1 MSCYT
6 SRAALLRPG
15 LPLAPYPNGSVETA
29 HGSLFVFAVRPP
41 ECPGFWRM
49 PMHVAAAVLADLFLM
64 FLAAKA
70 AGALFERLGQ
80 PAVIGELLAGVVLGP
95 YALGWIGVPSGDMIH
110 ALHDEAVATETLALI
125 YEVLAELGVVVLLF
139 LVGLE
144 TRLSDILKVGG
155 RAGVVAVG
163 GVVLPFILGYVYVSY
178 LERPTVE
185 ALFVATAMVATS
197 VGITAR
203 VLADLGQ
210 LQASE
215 ARIILGAAVIDD
227 ILAMIVLAVVSAI
240 GQTGTVSLLNIGL
253 IALQALAFTA
263 FVALAGRQAIRRWS
277 IHLDR
282 LPVRNAPFVVAV
294 LMMLGLAALSA
305 SIGLAAIIGA
315 FLAGMVL
322 AEVREQ
328 YELEHKALP
337 IYELFVPL
345 FFVIT
350 GSRVDWRLIFD
361 VNLIGLALLV
371 TVLAIVGKLVGCG
384 LGGYGMGVRSMA
396 ILGVGMAPRGEVGLI
411 VANVGQSIGAIPD
424 VMFSTVVIMSL
435 LTTLVV
441 PPVLTVLYG
450 RRATPPP
457 VEKEI
462 DYAVADGR
470 LPDM

>member
-1 MSCYT
+1 
-6 SRAALLRPG
+6 
-15 LPLAPYPNGSVETA
+15 
-29 HGSLFVFAVRPP
+29 
-41 ECPGFWRM
+41 
-49 PMHVAAAVLADLFLM
+49 MHVAAAVLTDIFLM

-70 AGALFERLGQ
+70 AGALFERFGQ

-95 YALGWIGVPSGDMIH
+95 YALGWIGTPSAEMVH
-110 ALHDEAVATETLALI
+110 ALHDPAIAAETLSLI
-125 YEVLAELGVVVLLF
+125 YDVLAELGVVILLF

-144 TRLSDILKVGG
+144 TRLSDILRVGT

-163 GVVLPFILGYVYVSY
+163 GVILPFILGFAYITF
-178 LERPTVE
+178 LGQPTVE

-210 LQASE
+210 IQSDE

-240 GQTGTVSLLNIGL
+240 GQTGTVSLVSIAL
-253 IALQALAFTA
+253 IAAQALAFTA
-263 FVALAGRQAIRRWS
+263 FVALAGRQAIRSWS
-277 IHLDR
+277 MHLER
-282 LPVRNAPFVVAV
+282 VPVRNAPFVLAV

-328 YELEHKALP
+328 YELEQKALP
-337 IYELFVPL
+337 IYELLVPL

-350 GSRVDWRLIFD
+350 GSRVDWRLMLD
-361 VNLIGLALLV
+361 TNLLGVALTV
-371 TVLAIVGKLVGCG
+371 TALAIIGKVVGCG
-384 LGGYGMGVRSMA
+384 IGGLGKGVRSVA
-396 ILGVGMAPRGEVGLI
+396 IIGVGMAPRGEVGLI

-424 VMFSTVVIMSL
+424 AMFSIVVIMSL
-435 LTTLVV
+435 LTTLVA
-441 PPVLTVLYG
+441 PPVLMALYG
-450 RRATPPP
+450 RSAAEAREPGKD
-457 VEKEI
+457 V

-470 LPDM
+470 LPDL

>member
-1 MSCYT
+1 
-6 SRAALLRPG
+6 
-15 LPLAPYPNGSVETA
+15 
-29 HGSLFVFAVRPP
+29 
-41 ECPGFWRM
+41 
-49 PMHVAAAVLADLFLM
+49 MHVAAAVLADLFLM

-70 AGALFERLGQ
+70 IGALFERLGQ

-95 YALGWIGVPSGDMIH
+95 YALGWIGTPSTDLIH
-110 ALHDEAVATETLALI
+110 AMHDEAAAHEALSLI
-125 YEVLAELGVVVLLF
+125 YDVLAELGVVVLLF

-155 RAGVVAVG
+155 RAGGVAVG
-163 GVVLPFILGYVYVSY
+163 GVVLPFVLGYAYVA
-178 LERPTVE
+178 LLGHPTVE

-210 LQASE
+210 IQSDE

-240 GQTGTVSLLNIGL
+240 GQTGTVSLVS
-253 IALQALAFTA
+253 IAIIASQALAFTA

-328 YELEHKALP
+328 YELEHRALP

-350 GSRVDWRLIFD
+350 GSRVDWRLFLD
-361 VNLIGLALLV
+361 ASVLGLALTV
-371 TVLAIVGKLVGCG
+371 TVLAIVGKVLGCG
-384 LGGYGMGVRSMA
+384 LGGLGKGTRSMA
-396 ILGVGMAPRGEVGLI
+396 IIGVGMAPRGEVGLI

-424 VMFSTVVIMSL
+424 VVFSTVVIMSL

-450 RRATPPP
+450 RKAPDETASPDGTRP
-457 VEKEI
+457 EI
-462 DYAVADGR
+462 DYAVPDGR
-470 LPDM
+470 LPDL

>member
-1 MSCYT
+1 
-6 SRAALLRPG
+6 
-15 LPLAPYPNGSVETA
+15 
-29 HGSLFVFAVRPP
+29 
-41 ECPGFWRM
+41 
-49 PMHVAAAVLADLFLM
+49 MHVAAAVLTDIFLM

-70 AGALFERLGQ
+70 AGALFERFGQ

-95 YALGWIGVPSGDMIH
+95 YALGFIGVPSADMVH
-110 ALHDEAVATETLALI
+110 ALHDEALATETLSLI

-155 RAGVVAVG
+155 RAGVVAIG
-163 GVVLPFILGYVYVSY
+163 GVVLPFILGYGYIAF
-178 LERPTVE
+178 LDHPTVE

-203 VLADLGQ
+203 VLADLGHIQ
-210 LQASE
+210 SDE

-240 GQTGTVSLLNIGL
+240 GQTGTVSLLSIAL
-253 IALQALAFTA
+253 IAAQALAFTA
-263 FVALAGRQAIRRWS
+263 FVALVGRKAIRSWS
-277 IHLDR
+277 IHLDK
-282 LPVRNAPFVVAV
+282 LPVRNAPFVLAV
-294 LMMLGLAALSA
+294 VMMLGLAALSA

-322 AEVREQ
+322 AEVRER

-337 IYELFVPL
+337 IYELLVPL

-361 VNLIGLALLV
+361 LNVIGLALTV
-371 TVLAIVGKLVGCG
+371 TVLAIIGKVVGCG
-384 LGGYGMGVRSMA
+384 IGGWGMGARSVA
-396 ILGVGMAPRGEVGLI
+396 IIGVGMAPRGEVGLI
-411 VANVGQSIGAIPD
+411 VANVGQSIGVIPD

-441 PPVLTVLYG
+441 PPVLTALYG
-450 RRATPPP
+450 GKPAPTQEPA
-457 VEKEI
+457 KEV

-470 LPDM
+470 LPDL

>member
-1 MSCYT
+1 
-6 SRAALLRPG
+6 
-15 LPLAPYPNGSVETA
+15 
-29 HGSLFVFAVRPP
+29 
-41 ECPGFWRM
+41 
-49 PMHVAAAVLADLFLM
+49 MHVAAAILADLFLM

-70 AGALFERLGQ
+70 AGALFERFGQ

-95 YALGWIGVPSGDMIH
+95 YALGWIGVPSADMIQ
-110 ALHDEAVATETLALI
+110 ALRDEATATETLSVI

-139 LVGLE
+139 MVGLE
-144 TRLSDILKVGG
+144 TRLSDILRVGG

-163 GVVLPFILGYVYVSY
+163 GVVLPFILGFGYVAM
-178 LERPTVE
+178 LGHPTVE

-210 LQASE
+210 IQSDE

-240 GQTGTVSLLNIGL
+240 GQNGTVSLVAIGL
-253 IALQALAFTA
+253 IAAQALAFTA

-282 LPVRNAPFVVAV
+282 LPVRNAPFVLAV

-305 SIGLAAIIGA
+305 MIGLAAIIGA

-328 YELEHKALP
+328 YELEQKALP
-337 IYELFVPL
+337 VYELLVPL

-350 GSRVDWRLIFD
+350 GSRVDWRLILD
-361 VNLIGLALLV
+361 LNVLGLALTV
-371 TVLAIVGKLVGCG
+371 TVLAIVGKVIGCG
-384 LGGYGMGVRSMA
+384 LGGLGKGVRTVA
-396 ILGVGMAPRGEVGLI
+396 IIGVGMAPRGEVGLI

-441 PPVLTVLYG
+441 PPVLTLLYG
-450 RRATPPP
+450 PRTAPAEGEAP
-457 VEKEI
+457 VKEI

-470 LPDM
+470 LPDL